1 MLFYIK
7 ARVNIL
13 KMAEFGQ
20 KLFSGELDRSQTVS
34 SYCLKEDPEVGI
46 NIWETENREEL
57 DRLLEQYKPYFTE
70 IIELKEVIK
79 PMDAF
84 VVLQKK
90 LSGIK

>member
-7 ARVNIL
+7 ARIDVS

-20 KLFSGELDRSQTVS
+20 KLFSGELERSQTVS
-34 SYCLKEDPEVGI
+34 SYCLKDDPEVGI
-46 NIWETENREEL
+46 NIWETENKEEL
-57 DRLLEQYKPYFTE
+57 DKLLSQYRPYFSDV
-70 IIELKEVIK
+70 IEVKEVIK